1 MQPFHQPVE
10 EKAMAYYMIQ
20 TEFTAEAWAKMIKTP
35 QNRADQV
42 RPIIEKLGGKLEG
55 YWTCFGDYDNVLIV
69 QAPDNIGAAA
79 LSLAAAG
86 GGALRAAKT
95 TPLLTMDETMDAMK
109 RVGKAEY
116 KAPG

>member
-1 MQPFHQPVE
+1 
-10 EKAMAYYMIQ
+10 MAYYMIQ
-20 TEFTAEAWAKMIKTP
+20 TAFTAEAWAKMIKTP

-95 TPLLTMDETMDAMK
+95 TPLLTMEETMDAMK
-109 RVGKAEY
+109 RAGKAEY